1 MPHEA
6 GHISANTLGTNT
18 TRAEESALSSW
29 AGPYVTDMLGRGKA
43 LSEEDY
49 IGYGGPLT
57 AGTSALQDQ
66 AYQGLGSL
74 GIPQA
79 FTAGS
84 FTGSEYVPPTAADA
98 LAGTTGTAGYYG
110 PASGNVVQNYMN
122 PYLEAALEPQ
132 YAQAV
137 QDYEI
142 AQRALQSRYG
152 KAGAYGGSR
161 QGAAEGVLGGEALRN
176 MSDITG
182 RGYEQAYANAQS
194 QFTKDREYGL
204 GALKDLAGIGEDQRA
219 IEAEGI
225 AADIQQFEDERDD
238 PYKKVQY
245 MRSLLQGLPLET
257 QAFNYS
263 EPSGMQNLAGLLGDT
278 SGIYKQLEE
287 WWSSRDAGGNGSGSG
302 TTTGASPAWTPA
314 AQAAFPGLNSYY
326 LARGYDAKHAAEQ
339 AMRDLGITT

>member
-98 LAGTTGTAGYYG
+98 LSGTTGTAGYYG

-132 YAQAV
+132 YAQAA
-137 QDYEI
+137 QDYGI
-142 AQRALQSRYG
+142 AQRDLQSRFG
-152 KAGAYGGSR
+152 NANAYGGSR
-161 QGAAEGVLGGEALRN
+161 QGVAEGILGGEALRN
-176 MSDITG
+176 MSAITG

-194 QFTKDREYGL
+194 QFDADRNYGL
-204 GALKDLAGIGEDQRA
+204 GALKDLAGIGNEQRA
-219 IEAEGI
+219 ITAEGI
-225 AADIQQFEDERDD
+225 AADYAQFEDERDD
-238 PYKKVQY
+238 PFKKVQY
-245 MRSLLQGLPLET
+245 ARSLLQGLPLET
-257 QAFNYS
+257 QAYNYS
-263 EPSGMQNLAGLLGDT
+263 EPSGLQNLGSALGDT
-278 SGIYKQLEE
+278 SKIYSQLED
-287 WWSSRDAGGNGSGSG
+287 WWKSRDAGGGGGG
-302 TTTGASPAWTPA
+302 TTTTP
-314 AQAAFPGLNSYY
+314 Q
-326 LARGYDAKHAAEQ
+326 YDAMKNLFDVGYITQ
-339 AMRDLGITT
+339 ADWDYYKINGVLPANSLG